1 MIIKTAMSY
10 TVLPDKNP
18 FCRLSEENIGDKKG
32 ADAPSLSIS
41 LAC

>member
-18 FCRLSEENIGDKKG
+18 YCRLNEENVGDKKG
-32 ADAPSLSIS
+32 ANAPSI
-41 LAC
+41 